1 MADVKEK
8 SKSDKTKKNSVNNL
22 NVKND
27 ANSEGSRD
35 NDDVPQS
42 KEHDIY
48 DELKSF
54 YYRNILK
61 FEQQYNSGL
70 SSSVNNLTDFEI
82 KEIVANIEYYV
93 NLCINSIKDNDSI
106 FNVDIKQ
113 NSNLNKK
120 NPSEDHHYQEKS
132 KTLFHSID
140 DYKNDIINI
149 KSLIS
154 YDLIHYGLKAGK
166 TH

>member
-42 KEHDIY
+42 KDHDIY

-70 SSSVNNLTDFEI
+70 SSSVNNLNDFEI

-93 NLCINSIKDNDSI
+93 NLCINSIKD
-106 FNVDIKQ
+106 
-113 NSNLNKK
+113 SNLNKK

-154 YDLIHYGLKAGK
+154 YDLIHYGLKAGE